1 MIESNLDFD
10 TTPPAVS
17 VTEML
22 KQFPHVSPRVLVALA
37 FVALLERTVKPFRL
51 CQCGCGESVHGK
63 ARLASP
69 ACRQRVSRQRRAIL
83 ATSGRQFNLVIQYE
97 IPVPIPTVPPP
108 AVHISETYAPAGH
121 CVLAWWTG
129 HKQPQKIYFRIFDS
143 GEYAG
148 HWGTTYDASLAF
160 VFPSPEAAFARWR
173 KTHAWPEEYE
183 HCIAEGSVW
192 TEPANRASQPSQPTE
207 PANRAS
213 QPSQSYS
220 ANCDGS
226 EIFLD
231 FR

>member
-37 FVALLERTVKPFRL
+37 FLALLERTVTPFRL

-108 AVHISETYAPAGH
+108 ASESSAPIRYRGE
-121 CVLAWWTG
+121 WW
-129 HKQPQKIYFRIFDS
+129 Y
-143 GEYAG
+143 
-148 HWGTTYDASLAF
+148 
-160 VFPSPEAAFARWR
+160 
-173 KTHAWPEEYE
+173 EEMKE
-183 HCIAEGSVW
+183 WICEGSWPTVEEAEKEMTRRNKCFSW
-192 TEPANRASQPSQPTE
+192 VPTRVRPVIYPLNGTAPIFPTEPANRASQPSQPTE
-207 PANRAS
+207 P
-213 QPSQSYS
+213 
-220 ANCDGS
+220 
-226 EIFLD
+226 EL
-231 FR
+231 FREL

>member
-37 FVALLERTVKPFRL
+37 FVALLERTVTPFRL

-108 AVHISETYAPAGH
+108 ASESSAPIRYRGE
-121 CVLAWWTG
+121 WW
-129 HKQPQKIYFRIFDS
+129 Y
-143 GEYAG
+143 
-148 HWGTTYDASLAF
+148 
-160 VFPSPEAAFARWR
+160 
-173 KTHAWPEEYE
+173 EEMKE
-183 HCIAEGSVW
+183 WICEGSWPTVEEAEKEMTRRNKCFSW
-192 TEPANRASQPSQPTE
+192 VPTRVRPVIYPLNGTAPIFPTEPANRASQPSQPTE
-207 PANRAS
+207 P
-213 QPSQSYS
+213 
-220 ANCDGS
+220 
-226 EIFLD
+226 EL
-231 FR
+231 FREL

>member
-108 AVHISETYAPAGH
+108 ASESSAPIRYRGE
-121 CVLAWWTG
+121 WW
-129 HKQPQKIYFRIFDS
+129 Y
-143 GEYAG
+143 
-148 HWGTTYDASLAF
+148 
-160 VFPSPEAAFARWR
+160 
-173 KTHAWPEEYE
+173 EEMKE
-183 HCIAEGSVW
+183 WICEGSWPTVEEAEKEMTRRNKCFSW
-192 TEPANRASQPSQPTE
+192 VPTRVRPVIYPLNGTAPIFPTE

>member
-83 ATSGRQFNLVIQYE
+83 ATSGRQFNLVIQHE

-108 AVHISETYAPAGH
+108 ASESSAPIRYRGE
-121 CVLAWWTG
+121 WW
-129 HKQPQKIYFRIFDS
+129 Y
-143 GEYAG
+143 
-148 HWGTTYDASLAF
+148 
-160 VFPSPEAAFARWR
+160 
-173 KTHAWPEEYE
+173 EEMKE
-183 HCIAEGSVW
+183 WICEGSWPTVEEAEKEMTRRNKCFSW
-192 TEPANRASQPSQPTE
+192 VPTRVRPVIYPLNGTAPIFPTE

>member
-37 FVALLERTVKPFRL
+37 FVALLERTVTPFRL

-108 AVHISETYAPAGH
+108 ASESSAPIRYRGE
-121 CVLAWWTG
+121 WW
-129 HKQPQKIYFRIFDS
+129 Y
-143 GEYAG
+143 
-148 HWGTTYDASLAF
+148 
-160 VFPSPEAAFARWR
+160 
-173 KTHAWPEEYE
+173 EEMKE
-183 HCIAEGSVW
+183 WICEGSWPTVEEAEKEMTRRNKCFSW
-192 TEPANRASQPSQPTE
+192 VPTRVRPVIYPLNGTAPIFPTEPANRASQPSQPTE
-207 PANRAS
+207 PANRARAIPRTVTAPRFS
-213 QPSQSYS
+213 
-220 ANCDGS
+220 
-226 EIFLD
+226 
-231 FR
+231 

>member
-37 FVALLERTVKPFRL
+37 FVALLERTVTPFRL

-108 AVHISETYAPAGH
+108 ASESSAPIRYRGE
-121 CVLAWWTG
+121 WW
-129 HKQPQKIYFRIFDS
+129 Y
-143 GEYAG
+143 
-148 HWGTTYDASLAF
+148 
-160 VFPSPEAAFARWR
+160 
-173 KTHAWPEEYE
+173 EEMKE
-183 HCIAEGSVW
+183 WICEGSWPTVEEAEKEMTRRNKCFSW
-192 TEPANRASQPSQPTE
+192 VPTRVRPVIYPLNGTAPIFPTE